1 MRMLFLLAMCAF
13 SKVLSIVALHRKH
26 TTTLTF
32 ENFLQVRK
40 PIKQAAHFGSKNG
53 VQERNLK
60 EAYW

>member
-1 MRMLFLLAMCAF
+1 MCAF

-53 VQERNLK
+53 VQERNSK